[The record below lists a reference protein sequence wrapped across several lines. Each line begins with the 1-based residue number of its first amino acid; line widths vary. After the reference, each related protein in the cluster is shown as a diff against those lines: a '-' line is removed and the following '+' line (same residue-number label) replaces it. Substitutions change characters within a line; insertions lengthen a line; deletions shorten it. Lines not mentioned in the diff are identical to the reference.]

1 MAQTPDYRKMSK
13 TQLTAL
19 ARRKKIP
26 VKAGLLKEDLV
37 KALKKG
43 LRKIEA
49 QKKSK
54 PKATAKKKAATK
66 KRKPM
71 AAAKKKVTTIKRK
84 PVAAAKK
91 KVATIKRKPV
101 AAAKK
106 KVAKTSKT
114 SPAKRK
120 TKKIAVKKSSTQKKS
135 PTKKKISTQKR
146 KTTRV
151 TKPAPSAPRSR
162 PARTGLPDRY
172 GDHRLVVL
180 ARDPNQAYVYWDL
193 DPKRMRELAP
203 GGEPARW
210 VLRVYA
216 APLHPGVEKG
226 AYFDVDIN
234 VKDGSY
240 YLDLSRPGARFTVE
254 IGVVDASGGFRATA
268 QSNPVIL
275 PVDHPSKTVAS
286 PSTAPA
292 KDSAFFD
299 GGSALLPGSSDKVPI
314 PEALTS
320 PRGSRF
326 FKPPSSWSR

>member
-71 AAAKKKVTTIKRK
+71 AAAKKR
-84 PVAAAKK
+84 
-91 KVATIKRKPV
+91 
-101 AAAKK
+101 
-106 KVAKTSKT
+106 VAKTSKT

-120 TKKIAVKKSSTQKKS
+120 TRKIAVKKSSTQKKS
-135 PTKKKISTQKR
+135 TTQKR

-210 VLRVYA
+210 VLRVYN
-216 APLHPGVEKG
+216 APLHPVVEKG
-226 AYFDVDIN
+226 AFFDVDIN
-234 VKDGSY
+234 VQDGSY
-240 YLDLSRPGARFTVE
+240 YLDLSRPGARFIVE

-268 QSNPVIL
+268 ESNPVIL
-275 PVDHPSKTVAS
+275 PLDHPSTTAFR
-286 PSTAPA
+286 STASF
-292 KDSAFFD
+292 KESAFFE
-299 GGSALLPGSSDKVPI
+299 GGSALPGSKTPV

-320 PRGSRF
+320 PRGTRL
-326 FKPPSSWSR
+326 FKPPSSRSR

>member
-54 PKATAKKKAATK
+54 PKAAAKKKAATK

-71 AAAKKKVTTIKRK
+71 AAAKKKVATKKRK

-91 KVATIKRKPV
+91 KVATKKRKP
-101 AAAKK
+101 ATAAKK

-120 TKKIAVKKSSTQKKS
+120 TKKIAVKKSPTQKKS
-135 PTKKKISTQKR
+135 TTQKR

-180 ARDPNQAYVYWDL
+180 ARDPNQAYVYWEL

-275 PVDHPSKTVAS
+275 PLDHPSKTVAS

>member
-1 MAQTPDYRKMSK
+1 MAQTPDYRKMTK

-19 ARRKKIP
+19 ARRKKIS
-26 VKAGLLKEDLV
+26 VKAGLLKEELV

-54 PKATAKKKAATK
+54 PKAATKKKAAAK
-66 KRKPM
+66 KRKP
-71 AAAKKKVTTIKRK
+71 ARAAKKKSSKQSK
-84 PVAAAKK
+84 
-91 KVATIKRKPV
+91 
-101 AAAKK
+101 
-106 KVAKTSKT
+106 AKTARKT

-120 TKKIAVKKSSTQKKS
+120 TRKTVVKKS

-146 KTTRV
+146 KTTRAK
-151 TKPAPSAPRSR
+151 KPAPSAPHSR
-162 PARTGLPDRY
+162 PAGTGLPDRY
-172 GDHRLVVL
+172 GDHRLVAL
-180 ARDPNQAYVYWDL
+180 ARDPHRAYVYWDL
-193 DPKRMRELAP
+193 DPKRIRELAP
-203 GGEPARW
+203 PGQTARW

-216 APLHPGVEKG
+216 APLPPVVEKG

-240 YLDLSRPGARFTVE
+240 YLDLTRPGARFIVE
-254 IGVVDASGGFRATA
+254 IGVVDSSGWFHATA

-275 PVDHPSKTVAS
+275 PLDHPSNTAS
-286 PSTAPA
+286 RSTAFF
-292 KDSAFFD
+292 KESAFFE
-299 GGSALLPGSSDKVPI
+299 GGSALPGSKTPV

-326 FKPPSSWSR
+326 FKSPSSWPR